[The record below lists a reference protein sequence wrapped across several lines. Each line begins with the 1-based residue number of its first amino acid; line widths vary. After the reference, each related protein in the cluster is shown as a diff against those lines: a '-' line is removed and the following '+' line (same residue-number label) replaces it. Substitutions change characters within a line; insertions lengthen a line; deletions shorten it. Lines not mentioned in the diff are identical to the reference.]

1 MSTKKAGQL
10 FSYDFIISAMV
21 FLFFFSTFFFVWD
34 YLNRQIVWQSDI
46 NDMQGRAALLSDV
59 LVRTSGYPANWT
71 AANVE
76 TIGLAATSEENVI
89 DPGRLAAL
97 NATDYAT
104 ARNIMGLGQKYG
116 VHLQLNDTSNNTIFT
131 YGQYPSSPTAV
142 VPINRY
148 VLYDNSTSRP
158 RATLRLIVWS

>member
-34 YLNRQIVWQSDI
+34 YLNKQIVWQSDI

-59 LVRTSGYPANWT
+59 LVRTGGYPANWS

-76 TIGLAATSEENVI
+76 TIGLATADEENVI

-97 NATDYAT
+97 NATNYST
-104 ARNIMGLGQKYG
+104 ARDIMGIGQKYG
-116 VHLQLNDTSNNTIFT
+116 LHLQLNDTQNNTLFA
-131 YGQYPSSPTAV
+131 YGQAPSSPKAV
-142 VPINRY
+142 VPISRY
-148 VLYDNSTSRP
+148 VLYDNSTTRP
-158 RATLRLIVWS
+158 RATLRLIIWS